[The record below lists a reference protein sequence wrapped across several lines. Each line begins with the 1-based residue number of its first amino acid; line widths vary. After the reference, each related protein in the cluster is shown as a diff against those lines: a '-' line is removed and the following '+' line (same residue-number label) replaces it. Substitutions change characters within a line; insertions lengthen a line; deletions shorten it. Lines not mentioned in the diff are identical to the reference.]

1 MRTLFRLIVS
11 LAALAILAALAAI
24 GYARSTGLK
33 GLPAPGP
40 VETRVART
48 IRSFAIPAAD
58 RARRMPAGQTQ
69 ESLYLGME
77 HYAKYCAL
85 CHANN
90 GGGGEKTP
98 LGNGLYPKPT
108 DLRAAPTQELTDG
121 ELFYIIDNGV
131 RFTGMPAFGIGRS
144 TPAGDKQLWELVQFV
159 RHLPSL
165 TADEVGQMEGLNPL

>member
-1 MRTLFRLIVS
+1 MRTLVRLIVAI
-11 LAALAILAALAAI
+11 AALAVLAGLAAI
-24 GYARSTGLK
+24 GYVRSTGLR

-40 VETRVART
+40 VETRVARSL
-48 IRSFAIPAAD
+48 RSFAIPAAD
-58 RARRMPAGQTQ
+58 RARTLPAGQTQ
-69 ESLYLGME
+69 ESLRLGME

-90 GGGGEKTP
+90 GSGEKTP
-98 LGNGLYPKPT
+98 LGNGLYPKPP
-108 DLRAAPTQELTDG
+108 DLRAAPTQQLTDG

-144 TPAGDKQLWELVQFV
+144 TPAGDKQLWELVQFI

-165 TADEVGQMEGLNPL
+165 TADELGEMEGMNTL